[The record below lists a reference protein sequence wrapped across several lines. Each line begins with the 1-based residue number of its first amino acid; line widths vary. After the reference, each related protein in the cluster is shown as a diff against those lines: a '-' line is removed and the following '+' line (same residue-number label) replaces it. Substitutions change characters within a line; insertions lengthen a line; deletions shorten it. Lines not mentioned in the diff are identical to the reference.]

1 MTHNEGCSAKKLRVV
16 ERWLRTMSLSILTK
30 LEVAH
35 RVEAAAYLVATPPFP
50 AAEPPGAQAA
60 AICREARNCGLF
72 RLFAAVTLR
81 SEPAERIGRRM
92 SSVFVVEEGTTRL
105 PCSGTEATVH

>member
-1 MTHNEGCSAKKLRVV
+1 MRDRRRRRSPIAHQVV
-16 ERWLRTMSLSILTK
+16 SILTK
-30 LEVAH
+30 LEVAR

-60 AICREARNCGLF
+60 TICREARNCGLF

-81 SEPAERIGRRM
+81 SELAERIGRE
-92 SSVFVVEEGTTRL
+92 SVGGWPRYSLVEEGTTRL
-105 PCSGTEATVH
+105 PRSGTEATVH